1 MFGPLVARGAA
12 YADFDHDGDLD
23 VLVTSNHGP
32 AKLFRNEGGNANHWA
47 RFMLRGTKSNRS
59 ALGAV
64 VRIESASGKQWQTV
78 HSGSSYCSQSE
89 LALTFGV
96 GRDSTI
102 SAVEVVWPSGTRQ
115 RFSNVKVD
123 THYAIDES
131 AGLTPWQQQPTSK

>member
-1 MFGPLVARGAA
+1 
-12 YADFDHDGDLD
+12 
-23 VLVTSNHGP
+23 
-32 AKLFRNEGGNANHWA
+32 
-47 RFMLRGTKSNRS
+47 MLRGTKSNRS